1 MTEKL
6 LWQTELSNSIK
17 TIDELKKLNSYSAE
31 DLNTIKK
38 IHSEFA
44 FSITRYYASLIN
56 WKDPNDPLMK
66 IVSPDIREINP
77 EGNLHVGEEYSNTV
91 SKGIQIKYP
100 TTALL
105 IPFPACFSYCR
116 FCFRKRLF
124 LPEYKGQEVLK
135 DLDNAVEVI
144 KSNPTVNNILVSG
157 GDPLMMKT
165 KFIRKFLELVFAL
178 PQIRFVRF
186 GTKALSFLPHRFY
199 SDPELLDLFDEFSK
213 KGKTIYIINHISHPN
228 EISDCTIRAVK
239 SLHKAN
245 VILCN
250 QTPILKDV
258 NDKNGVINKLL
269 NEMTSLGIAPYYLF
283 QFKFIEGGKHFKL
296 SLREVIDIYNRETRN
311 LNGIAKRVKLI
322 MAHATGK
329 IELLGYETLST
340 SDIKLHYKYH
350 QSKNPDLIG
359 KLNSINIKHNQQ
371 WLNFN

>member
-1 MTEKL
+1 MLNKL

-17 TIDELKKLNSYSAE
+17 TIDELEKLNNYSKE
-31 DLNTIKK
+31 DLKIIKN

-56 WKDPNDPLMK
+56 WKDPDDPLKK
-66 IVSPDIREINP
+66 IVSPDIRESNP
-77 EGNLHVGEEYSNTV
+77 EGNLHVGDEYSNSI

-135 DLDNAVEVI
+135 DIDNAIEVI
-144 KSNPTVNNILVSG
+144 KNNPKVNNVLVSG

-165 KFIRKFLELVFAL
+165 KFIKKFLELVFAL

-199 SDPELLDLFDEFSK
+199 SDPELIELFSEFSNR
-213 KGKTIYIINHISHPN
+213 GKTIYLINHLSHPN
-228 EISDCTIRAVK
+228 EISDCTKKAVK
-239 SLHKAN
+239 SLLKAN

-250 QTPILKDV
+250 QTPILRDI
-258 NDKNGVINKLL
+258 NDKNGVINNLL
-269 NEMTSLGIAPYYLF
+269 NELTSLGIAPYYLF

-296 SLREVIDIYNRETRN
+296 SLKEVIDIFNRETIN

-329 IELLGYETLST
+329 IELLGYENLPNIE
-340 SDIKLHYKYH
+340 IKLHYKYH
-350 QSKNPDLIG
+350 QSKNPELIG
-359 KLNSINIKHNQQ
+359 KIQNINLKIDQQ